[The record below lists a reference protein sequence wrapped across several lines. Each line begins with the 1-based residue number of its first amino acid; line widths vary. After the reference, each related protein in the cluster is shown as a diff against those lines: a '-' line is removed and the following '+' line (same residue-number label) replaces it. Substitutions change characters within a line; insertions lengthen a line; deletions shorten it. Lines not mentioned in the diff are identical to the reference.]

1 LSPFVSFAFGLLL
14 LAQYHALVVVGCVL
28 FHFLFVLFVFV
39 FVLSVLNVVSFCDRY
54 SGEGLW
60 GVLLMA
66 VAVLPICY
74 LIPGSDG
81 GSYENAVDGFV
92 MIGNN
97 MTLLGLVLLY
107 WLSIAFYNFTS
118 LSVAKSLTTG
128 TSSAPPSSPI

>member
-1 LSPFVSFAFGLLL
+1 
-14 LAQYHALVVVGCVL
+14 
-28 FHFLFVLFVFV
+28 
-39 FVLSVLNVVSFCDRY
+39 
-54 SGEGLW
+54 
-60 GVLLMA
+60 MA

-128 TSSAPPSSPI
+128 TSSAPPSSPTFACQRASTDMPITCTCAVHRTFIDACRTLCVRSTASRH